1 MCPMRFLAM
10 VMITAA
16 AALLAAGCGSSDST
30 SSTGSATTATVPGG
44 RLGDAAAECP
54 LTLNGTYVKSASCPP
69 RGIISAAQWV
79 DEGRKP
85 GVKFVVWGPVKSISG
100 TGGFARAYCST
111 AGGSPASRAPVY
123 GTDAGIVM
131 TSPTA
136 NGKSDKRALIEDSG
150 RALAVDWRNAS
161 LSSYAVQVW
170 GVCVGP

>member
-1 MCPMRFLAM
+1 MRSFAVAL
-10 VMITAA
+10 AA
-16 AALLAAGCGSSDST
+16 AVVTLSAAGCGSSDST
-30 SSTGSATTATVPGG
+30 SSTGQAATAAVPGG
-44 RLGDAAAECP
+44 RLGDAAPECP
-54 LTLNGTYVKSASCPP
+54 LRLNGTYVTSASCPP
-69 RGIISAAQWV
+69 RGIASAAQWAG
-79 DEGRKP
+79 EGRKS

-111 AGGSPASRAPVY
+111 AGGSPASRTPVY